1 MLYGECFP
9 EVAPLLTEATRIM
22 SLRDPEQKMSK
33 SAGEGHFLALDAP
46 ESESLK
52 MIKRAVTDV
61 GGPDAGGSMG
71 PGVGNLFTILKA
83 LGEPAL
89 HEKLLADHEGGRLK
103 YADLKGAVS
112 EAVMDL
118 VRTFQKR
125 KEEFP
130 LEAVRGILVEGA
142 EKVRSRAQDKMHD
155 VRERIGLAR
164 L

>member
-1 MLYGECFP
+1 
-9 EVAPLLTEATRIM
+9 
-22 SLRDPEQKMSK
+22 
-33 SAGEGHFLALDAP
+33 
-46 ESESLK
+46 
-52 MIKRAVTDV
+52 
-61 GGPDAGGSMG
+61 
-71 PGVGNLFTILKA
+71 
-83 LGEPAL
+83 
-89 HEKLLADHEGGRLK
+89 
-103 YADLKGAVS
+103 
-112 EAVMDL
+112 MDL